1 MHLPPS
7 HAGGTLE
14 LFFTNPQYHALGGAT
29 TTMSNQQQAVSLRP
43 STFAIGGSLLDDV
56 DVTYTRARFGYGY
69 GEGKAGD
76 DAVTLQVVMTD
87 GDKNEHFGYYS
98 VGQGFVPSDTGKE
111 GDDANGKFLV
121 PVGDKTAPNNSS
133 NFALLLISMVNA
145 GVPEDMFDGDISQIE
160 GLVGHVNR
168 VPAPKR
174 NNLPTRP
181 GQKANND
188 PTILLFTTLISL
200 PGEKAKP
207 ALVKAGAKPG
217 ATAANAAKTT
227 TTTTAAATGDT
238 DELEMELMG
247 LFATEGTESMKK
259 IDIVKGLFKTIDS
272 TNPNKKSLL
281 AMAGKEDVLKSL
293 SSFTFDGKE
302 LKSV

>member
-1 MHLPPS
+1 MQ
-7 HAGGTLE
+7 
-14 LFFTNPQYHALGGAT
+14 TN
-29 TTMSNQQQAVSLRP
+29 QQAVSLRP

-87 GDKNEHFGYYS
+87 SDGNEHFGYYS

-145 GVPEDMFDGDISQIE
+145 GVPEDLFDGDIAQIE
-160 GLVGHVNR
+160 GLAGHVNR

-174 NNLPTRP
+174 NNLPSRP

-188 PTILLFTTLISL
+188 PTILVFTALTSL
-200 PGEKAKP
+200 PGEKPKTGTVAGKPKPGAAAAKP
-207 ALVKAGAKPG
+207 A
-217 ATAANAAKTT
+217 
-227 TTTTAAATGDT
+227 AAAAASTGDT
-238 DELEMELMG
+238 DELEMELIG
-247 LFATEGTESMKK
+247 LFAAKSVDSMKK
-259 IDIVKGLFKTIDS
+259 LDIVKGLFGTIEAG
-272 TNPNKKSLL
+272 NPNKKAIL

-293 SSFTFDGKE
+293 TSFSFDGKE